1 MSVPPKSQR
10 QVRFGAF
17 ELDLR
22 TAELRTNGH
31 VLTLQ
36 GQPFQILILLME
48 RPGELVSREELKN
61 ALWASDTFVD
71 FEHNLNKA
79 VNRLREALHDS
90 AEHPKFVET
99 LPRRGYRWIGPVI
112 RNGNGNAPSESR
124 LVAPEA
130 DHAWEMLTEPQI
142 LTDVELVRPTTSV
155 DASKSRR
162 QKYWKLA
169 IPAGGLAVA
178 LIAGIFI
185 IYSIIYSRRAPPL
198 TEKDSIVLADFI
210 NTTGDPVFDDTLKQ
224 GLSVQL
230 SQSPFLNILP
240 DQKVSETLA
249 LMGRGPGDIH
259 RWFSWTLR
267 RLLRRDGTK
276 YDRNSPGTGCSI
288 ALSLIGNR
296 FSGTDS
302 SNWRP

>member
-1 MSVPPKSQR
+1 MSCRSHEDDIFVPWLTHSESVACWSDKCGTWRERGEDARLAQSLGRGLMSVPPKSQR

-169 IPAGGLAVA
+169 IPAGG
-178 LIAGIFI
+178 
-185 IYSIIYSRRAPPL
+185 
-198 TEKDSIVLADFI
+198 
-210 NTTGDPVFDDTLKQ
+210 
-224 GLSVQL
+224 
-230 SQSPFLNILP
+230 
-240 DQKVSETLA
+240 
-249 LMGRGPGDIH
+249 
-259 RWFSWTLR
+259 
-267 RLLRRDGTK
+267 
-276 YDRNSPGTGCSI
+276 
-288 ALSLIGNR
+288 
-296 FSGTDS
+296 
-302 SNWRP
+302 